1 MEYIYDDN
9 STMTFDNEVFKRT
22 GLIRRLSVIDGNST
36 NIFSD
41 DDDFTL
47 NDFPLTEV
55 IIVLS
60 ILLILV
66 LCCFSCIYYSCISYC
81 KKSLINENINENNT
95 IV

>member
-9 STMTFDNEVFKRT
+9 STITFDNEVFKRT
-22 GLIRRLSVIDGNST
+22 GLRRLLSVIDGNST
-36 NIFSD
+36 NIFS

-60 ILLILV
+60 ILFILV
-66 LCCFSCIYYSCISYC
+66 LCWFSCIFYSCISYC
-81 KKSLINENINENNT
+81 KKSSINENINGNNT

>member
-41 DDDFTL
+41 DDFTL

-55 IIVLS
+55 G
-60 ILLILV
+60 
-66 LCCFSCIYYSCISYC
+66 YW
-81 KKSLINENINENNT
+81 
-95 IV
+95 

>member
-47 NDFPLTEV
+47 KF
-55 IIVLS
+55 
-60 ILLILV
+60 
-66 LCCFSCIYYSCISYC
+66 
-81 KKSLINENINENNT
+81 
-95 IV
+95 